1 MRHLKR
7 RHFAD
12 TADEEAIETAAA
24 VNTTSLEDASGA
36 GNGRTSK
43 HARVHRAGL
52 CMSTKILQ
60 HDGRPSRR
68 IRDIRV
74 QHQTASV
81 DPHTSGFS
89 DTVFVADTK
98 ASSGGRL
105 QSYEDKSMEE
115 YVKKQLAERMGSR
128 HDDASGD
135 DDGKASRGNR
145 HVSLED
151 IAIAEVVA
159 PKKKEI
165 REEPLV
171 QTLSAVIDEVPVTN
185 KSRQQSRQH
194 KKTSAGGHGSTNIDR
209 RYFPKRFK

>member
-12 TADEEAIETAAA
+12 TADEEAIETAA
-24 VNTTSLEDASGA
+24 VKTLGVGDASGA

-52 CMSTKILQ
+52 SMSTKGSWQ
-60 HDGRPSRR
+60 DGRPSRR
-68 IRDIRV
+68 GHDIRT
-74 QHQTASV
+74 QHQTMSV
-81 DPHTSGFS
+81 DQHTSGFS
-89 DTVFVADTK
+89 DTVFVADTRQ
-98 ASSGGRL
+98 SSGGRL

-128 HDDASGD
+128 QDDTSGD

-145 HVSLED
+145 HRSLED

-159 PKKKEI
+159 PKKKEV

-171 QTLSAVIDEVPVTN
+171 QTLSAVIDEVPLN
-185 KSRQQSRQH
+185 EISRQSKQD
-194 KKTSAGGHGSTNIDR
+194 KKPSTVGSAHIDR
-209 RYFPKRFK
+209 RYLPKRFK